1 LKEKGIVLTKI
12 NNYDNQSKMAAT
24 DLLASIIG
32 NTYTSSVTKV
42 SSYLVHQARKQSF
55 EAKTTQQIKAEEKKG
70 KARKRGG
77 YVKPETEKLKKKIA
91 EFLESIVNE
100 YVFLVPK
107 NKCNKL
113 ILTKKF
119 QFLKLLYQKRLLHNC
134 TTIT

>member
-1 LKEKGIVLTKI
+1 LAEELVKPENEDLTNLLLRSTIERKGIVLKKI

-32 NTYTSSVTKV
+32 DTYTSSVTGV

-107 NKCNKL
+107 KNNE
-113 ILTKKF
+113 INSF
-119 QFLKLLYQKRLLHNC
+119 
-134 TTIT
+134 